1 MRKGKPKKRK
11 LAPDPKFNDPL
22 VTRFVNN
29 MMWEGKKSLAFRLFY
44 DALDIVDK
52 KKEDESKSAL
62 EIWKEALSNVMP
74 HVEVRSRRIG
84 GATFQIP
91 VPVRPERKISLGM
104 KWLIKYARARNEKTF
119 PQKLAGE
126 ILAAYKEEGAAI
138 KKRNDTHRMAEAN
151 KAFSHFRF

>member
-29 MMWEGKKSLAFRLFY
+29 MMWDGKKSLAYRLFY
-44 DALDIVDK
+44 EALDIVDR
-52 KKEDESKSAL
+52 KKEDENKSAL
-62 EIWKEALSNVMP
+62 EIWKDALTNVMP
-74 HVEVRSRRIG
+74 SVEVRSRRIG

-91 VPVRPERKISLGM
+91 MPIRPDRRISLGM
-104 KWLIKYARARNEKTF
+104 KWMIKYARARNEKSF
-119 PQKLAGE
+119 PQKLAAE
-126 ILAAYKEEGAAI
+126 ILAAYKEEGGAV
-138 KKRNDTHRMAEAN
+138 KKKNDTHRMAEAN